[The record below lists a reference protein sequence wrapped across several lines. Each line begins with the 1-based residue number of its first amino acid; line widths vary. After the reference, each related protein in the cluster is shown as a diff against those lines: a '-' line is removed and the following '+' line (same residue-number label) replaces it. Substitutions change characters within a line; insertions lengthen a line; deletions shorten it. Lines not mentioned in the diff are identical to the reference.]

1 MGSGD
6 RDEEGGARGDQAR
19 EKEKGWASPCKGL
32 DGETLK
38 TEPQRIKTTALKKST
53 AECGTATRCKSYG
66 ETLDTEHWA
75 QTDSLQSVYFSQR
88 RRNPFEI

>member
-32 DGETLK
+32 DRETLK

-53 AECGTATRCKSYG
+53 AERGTATRCKSDG
-66 ETLDTEHWA
+66 ETLETEHWA
-75 QTDSLQSVYFSQR
+75 QTDSTKCLFFPEEKE
-88 RRNPFEI
+88 PF